1 MASDNIINGDG
12 GGSATEEET
21 SPPCSEETIAS
32 VFLGRWVLIDS
43 KISTPM
49 ISFKSGEMTVK
60 HQKNEETGEDEYV
73 TDTSWTMRLCCFP
86 YRGSSTSI
94 TRLTG
99 KDTFTVNFNKA
110 NVVDGLVDYGR
121 REGNNKFKT
130 VGKKGTNEVEY
141 KGDRCHMK
149 ITDARYSLYIEQE
162 WKRVASEY

>member
-1 MASDNIINGDG
+1 MASDNIINVA
-12 GGSATEEET
+12 GGSVIEET
-21 SPPCSEETIAS
+21 SPPCSEETISA

-43 KISTPM
+43 KISTPL

-60 HQKNEETGEDEYV
+60 HQKNEETGEDEYL
-73 TDTSWTMRLCCFP
+73 TNTSWKMRLCCFP

-99 KDTFTVNFNKA
+99 KDTFTVQNKKT
-110 NVVDGLVDYGR
+110 NLVDGLVDYGR

-162 WKRVASEY
+162 WKRVAS

>member
-1 MASDNIINGDG
+1 MASDNIINDNSTGE
-12 GGSATEEET
+12 SATEEET

-73 TDTSWTMRLCCFP
+73 TDTKWTMRFCCFP

-99 KDTFTVNFNKA
+99 EDTFTVQNKKS
-110 NVVDGLVDYGR
+110 NLVDGLVDYGR
-121 REGNNKFKT
+121 REGNNHFKT
-130 VGKKGTNEVEY
+130 VGKKGTNEIEY
-141 KGDRCHMK
+141 LGDRCHMS

-162 WKRVASEY
+162 WKRVS

>member
-1 MASDNIINGDG
+1 MASDNLINVA
-12 GGSATEEET
+12 GGSVIEET
-21 SPPCSEETIAS
+21 SPPCSEETISAL
-32 VFLGRWVLIDS
+32 FLGRWVLIDS

-73 TDTSWTMRLCCFP
+73 TDTKWTMRLCCFP

-110 NVVDGLVDYGR
+110 NVVDGLVDYGK

-162 WKRVASEY
+162 WKRVAS

>member
-1 MASDNIINGDG
+1 MASDNLINVA
-12 GGSATEEET
+12 GGSVIEET
-21 SPPCSEETIAS
+21 SPPCSEETISAI
-32 VFLGRWVLIDS
+32 FLGRWVLIDS

-73 TDTSWTMRLCCFP
+73 TDTKWTMRLCCFP

-110 NVVDGLVDYGR
+110 NVVDGLVDYGK

-141 KGDRCHMK
+141 KGDMCYMK

-162 WKRVASEY
+162 WKRVAS

>member
-1 MASDNIINGDG
+1 MAPDNIINNET
-12 GGSATEEET
+12 GGSMTEEET

-73 TDTSWTMRLCCFP
+73 TDTKWTMRLCCFP

-110 NVVDGLVDYGR
+110 NVVDGLVDYGK

-162 WKRVASEY
+162 WKRVAS